1 MEQTTKN
8 LWIPLPYYFFSKP
21 CIKILLREK
30 NGDRLLLLYMQLLCM
45 SIQFDGKV
53 IYSKSCPSFTAYT
66 LAISL
71 EGNFTAEEIGKLLP
85 VLKERALVD
94 YDEPEDP
101 KQFKINLTILDFN
114 TDFPLVKDAIAV
126 EREAKLEE
134 QKDETVS
141 KKKTVSKTH
150 HQLTQQLIDSEF
162 ISNQDRSLPDYDAFF
177 TSMAEKFDKTI
188 GLDRMKGAVDEIL
201 AKYKTNPTKITA
213 KSKWFFKCYEN
224 LLSDLRQ
231 QQVFSGSKSPTSSK
245 KPVTKDDDYD
255 AWYLGGDQ

>member
-1 MEQTTKN
+1 MEQSTKR

-21 CIKILLREK
+21 CVKILLREK
-30 NGDRLLLLYMQLLCM
+30 EGDRLILLYMQLLCLA
-45 SIQFDGKV
+45 IQNDGKV
-53 IYSKSCPSFTAYT
+53 IYSQSCPTFTPYT

-134 QKDETVS
+134 QKDDGSS
-141 KKKTVSKTH
+141 KKKVSKIH
-150 HQLTQQLIDSEF
+150 HQFTQQLIDSDF
-162 ISNQDRSLPDYDAFF
+162 ITNQDRALPDYDTFF
-177 TSMAEKFDKTI
+177 TAMVEKFEKNI
-188 GLDRMKGAVDEIL
+188 GLERMKKGVDEII
-201 AKYKTNPTKITA
+201 AKYTSKVTA
-213 KSKWFFKCYEN
+213 KSKWFFRCYEN
-224 LLSDLRQ
+224 LMNDLRQ
-231 QQVFSGSKSPTSSK
+231 DQVFSGKKSEKEQPED
-245 KPVTKDDDYD
+245 KDYGWNIQ
-255 AWYLGGDQ
+255 AGD

>member
-1 MEQTTKN
+1 MEQSTKR

-21 CIKILLREK
+21 CVKILLREK
-30 NGDRLLLLYMQLLCM
+30 EGDRLILLYMQLLCLA
-45 SIQFDGKV
+45 IQNDGKV
-53 IYSKSCPSFTAYT
+53 IYSQSCPTFTPYT

-134 QKDETVS
+134 QKDDGSS
-141 KKKTVSKTH
+141 KKKVSKIH
-150 HQLTQQLIDSEF
+150 HQFTQQLIDSDF
-162 ISNQDRSLPDYDAFF
+162 ITNQDRALPDYDTFF
-177 TSMAEKFDKTI
+177 TAMVEKFEKNI
-188 GLDRMKGAVDEIL
+188 GLERMKKGVDEII
-201 AKYKTNPTKITA
+201 AKYTSKVTA
-213 KSKWFFKCYEN
+213 KSKWFFRCYEN
-224 LLSDLRQ
+224 LMNDLRQ
-231 QQVFSGSKSPTSSK
+231 DQVFSGKKSEKEQPED
-245 KPVTKDDDYD
+245 KDYG
-255 AWYLGGDQ
+255 WNI

>member
-1 MEQTTKN
+1 MEQSTKR

-21 CIKILLREK
+21 CVKILLREK
-30 NGDRLLLLYMQLLCM
+30 EGDRLILLYMQLLCLA
-45 SIQFDGKV
+45 IQNDGKV
-53 IYSKSCPSFTAYT
+53 IYSQSCPTFTPYT

-114 TDFPLVKDAIAV
+114 TDFPLVRDAIAA

-134 QKDETVS
+134 QKDDAGSS
-141 KKKTVSKTH
+141 KKKVSKPH
-150 HQLTQQLIDSEF
+150 HQFTQQLIDSEF
-162 ISNQDRSLPDYDAFF
+162 ITNQDRALPDYDTFF
-177 TSMAEKFDKTI
+177 TAMVEKFEKNI
-188 GLDRMKGAVDEIL
+188 GLERMKKGVDEII
-201 AKYKTNPTKITA
+201 AKYTSKVTA

-231 QQVFSGSKSPTSSK
+231 QQVFNSGSKSTTSSSK
-245 KPVTKDDDYD
+245 KPAAKDEDYD

>member
-1 MEQTTKN
+1 MEQSTKR

-21 CIKILLREK
+21 CVKILLREK
-30 NGDRLLLLYMQLLCM
+30 EGDRLILLYMQLLCLA
-45 SIQFDGKV
+45 IQNDGKV
-53 IYSKSCPSFTAYT
+53 IYSQSCPTFTPYT

-134 QKDETVS
+134 QKDDAGSS
-141 KKKTVSKTH
+141 KKKVSKPH

-162 ISNQDRSLPDYDAFF
+162 ITNQDRSLPDYDAFF

-201 AKYKTNPTKITA
+201 AKYKSNPTKITA

-224 LLSDLRQ
+224 LLSDWRQ
-231 QQVFSGSKSPTSSK
+231 DQVFSGK
-245 KPVTKDDDYD
+245 KTEKKQPEEKDYG
-255 AWYLGGDQ
+255 WVL